1 MNRTTIHADELRAGD
16 VLDDAGRQ
24 RRITGVVRHAGG
36 AWPIA
41 FDGTGWGIALGRSP
55 LVVWRY

>member
-1 MNRTTIHADELRAGD
+1 MNITRIHADELRAGD
-16 VLDDAGRQ
+16 VLDDGGRR
-24 RRITGVVRHAGG
+24 RRITGVVRRTGG

-41 FDGTGWGIALGRSP
+41 IDGTGWGIALGRRP